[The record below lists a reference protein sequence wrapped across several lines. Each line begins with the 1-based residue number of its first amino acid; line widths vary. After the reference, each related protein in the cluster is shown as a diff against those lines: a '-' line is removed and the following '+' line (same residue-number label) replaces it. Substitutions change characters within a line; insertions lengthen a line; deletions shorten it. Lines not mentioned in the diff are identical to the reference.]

1 MGALPQTPGLRPDVH
16 GVTIGDD
23 AVFLGVAHDRY
34 VCVPQV
40 AGLLVADAAHRV
52 LGVADPGFA
61 EDLRHAGLLAVEP
74 VPRVPLAAI
83 AKPTKSALG
92 DTFARPR
99 WRDGVA
105 AACAMADL
113 AQGYWRQPLS
123 SLVAWAAEG
132 AGPQGD
138 QPPSASML
146 DVVASFHRWA
156 PFAPAPGKC
165 LLRSFMLLRLLRRH
179 GHDARWVFG
188 VRTWPFRAHCW
199 LQAGDVVLDDD
210 VEALVAL
217 TPILVV

>member
-1 MGALPQTPGLRPDVH
+1 MRAPPPISPLRPDVH

-23 AVFLGVAHDRY
+23 AVFLDVAHDRY
-34 VCVPQV
+34 LCVPQV
-40 AGLLVADAAHRV
+40 AGLLVNGPACRV
-52 LGVADPGFA
+52 LGVADPRFA
-61 EDLRHAGLLAVEP
+61 ADLRSAGLLADEP
-74 VPRVPLAAI
+74 APFIAAAEIARPLSSAI
-83 AKPTKSALG
+83 SE
-92 DTFARPR
+92 TFARPR
-99 WRDGVA
+99 WRDGA
-105 AACAMADL
+105 AAARAMVDL

-123 SLVAWAAEG
+123 SLVSWAAEG
-132 AGPQGD
+132 AGPGGD
-138 QPPSASML
+138 QPPSAPML
-146 DVVASFHRWA
+146 EVIASFHRWA

-179 GHDARWVFG
+179 GHNARWVFG